1 MPARQ
6 AGELEILMGIGCL
19 CHLAQTKV
27 ETFREQNV
35 QQPNFVGAWYTG
47 SQVGEGIG
55 EACGLINFEQY
66 VSDAHIRKA
75 AVEIEDELIGLSRYI
90 R

>member
-6 AGELEILMGIGCL
+6 ARELEVFMSIGRL
-19 CHLAQTKV
+19 GHLAQTKV

-35 QQPNFVGAWYTG
+35 QQSNFIGAWYAG

-55 EACGLINFEQY
+55 EACGLINFGQY

-75 AVEIEDELIGLSRYI
+75 AVEIEDELIRLCRNI
-90 R
+90 P